1 MVPVVACFNPKHWR
15 GPAGLI
21 SSPRLIHKYICCRLG
36 ESIDQWEGETIGD
49 MLLVIQFMI
58 FSCKVLAPFH
68 SSCFSN
74 LSTHI
79 FCCHVSI
86 RPFIYC
92 TDQAIFTWK
101 SRFVVDASNFVLVA
115 VYPPNVLVV
124 FCTSPAIYWE
134 RQQATIANAPL
145 SQRPPYF
152 FILNYPT
159 T

>member
-58 FSCKVLAPFH
+58 FNFKVLAPFH
-68 SSCFSN
+68 SSCFIN

-79 FCCHVSI
+79 FCCLVSI
-86 RPFIYC
+86 QPFIYC

-101 SRFVVDASNFVLVA
+101 SRFVADASNFVLVA
-115 VYPPNVLVV
+115 AYPPHILVV
-124 FCTSPAIYWE
+124 FCTSPATYWE
-134 RQQATIANAPL
+134 LQQATIANTSFPIVLLIL
-145 SQRPPYF
+145 SL
-152 FILNYPT
+152 LNYPAA
-159 T
+159 